1 MTSRFIPASAK
12 KPFWMPIYQG
22 QPTALAAPI
31 IPVVM
36 VSAALADG
44 AARNAST
51 QHSAPAHCVSRD
63 EAMAVPPEFLSALLL
78 ARLLPCRFRWLATM
92 RQRGPAVH
100 AAGER
105 RGTKRLP
112 VNICTASSF

>member
-1 MTSRFIPASAK
+1 
-12 KPFWMPIYQG
+12 MPIYQG

-36 VSAALADG
+36 VSAALAGD
-44 AARNAST
+44 AANKASAQHNA
-51 QHSAPAHCVSRD
+51 AMNGVSRD
-63 EAMAVPPEFLSALLL
+63 EAMAVPPELLSALLL
-78 ARLLPCRFRWLATM
+78 SRRATLLCRLPELATM
-92 RQRGPAVH
+92 RRSVRTVH

-105 RGTKRLP
+105 RGTRRLA